1 MRHALLSI
9 LVLVSIAAGWPAALH
24 AQAATLPQLVL
35 IIDDIGDNL
44 ALGRRAVDLPGAVAI
59 AVLPHTTHSHALAER
74 AANRGKVVMLHVPM
88 SSHAP
93 HRRGPGTLSPD
104 MDRSRFLKV
113 LRADLAAV
121 PHASGVNNH
130 MGSELTEHP
139 LPMSWL
145 MGELDE
151 RGLFFVDSRT
161 TPRTT
166 AEYQASAHGLPH
178 LRRHVFL
185 DHDRSP
191 AEIER
196 QFERWLALAHTQG
209 LAVAIGH
216 PYPETLALLE
226 QRLPGLLL
234 RGVQLVSVAEAAA
247 MGPARSSEGHEI
259 YSAKLSPAVSTGS
272 DKVPSASSLLA
283 LMQAK

>member
-1 MRHALLSI
+1 MRAALLTI
-9 LVLVSIAAGWPAALH
+9 LLVIASAWPAAL
-24 AQAATLPQLVL
+24 QALPRLVL

-44 ALGRRAVDLPGAVAI
+44 TLGRRAVDLPGAVAI
-59 AVLPHTTHSHALAER
+59 AVLPHTTHSRTLAER
-74 AANRGKVVMLHVPM
+74 ATNRGKVVMLHVPM
-88 SSHAP
+88 SAHAS
-93 HRRGPGTLSPD
+93 HRRSPGTLNPD
-104 MDRSRFLKV
+104 MDRSRFLEV

-121 PHASGVNNH
+121 PQASGVNNH

-145 MGELDE
+145 MGELGE

-161 TPRTT
+161 TPRTH
-166 AEYQASAHGLPH
+166 AEHQASAHGLPH

-185 DHDRSP
+185 DHDRNP

-196 QFERWLALAHTQG
+196 QFERWLTLARTQG

-216 PYPETLALLE
+216 PYPETLTLLE
-226 QRLPGLLL
+226 QHLPGLLL
-234 RGVQLVSVAEAAA
+234 RGVRLVSAAEAAGMTPVPA
-247 MGPARSSEGHEI
+247 LNGPGVH
-259 YSAKLSPAVSTGS
+259 SAKLSPPGPIAA
-272 DKVPSASSLLA
+272 DKVPTASTLLV